1 MPIYKIAGMNV
12 KMNPKHP
19 TLKTQS
25 EPYICDEKTF
35 DFEINI
41 SEDFLNHMQKENPH
55 LTLNDCEYIY
65 YGAVFYEMCLDY
77 NCFLLHSSAV
87 AKDGNAYLFSASSG
101 TGKSTHTSLWLKN
114 FDDAFIINDDK
125 PAIKLENG
133 KFYVY
138 GTPFSGKT
146 DLNKNVAVPL
156 KAICILERGKE
167 NKIEK
172 IKAADSVLPIL
183 NQTLRPENKMAD
195 LMALVTKVLEK
206 TSVYKL
212 YCNISD
218 EAALVSYNTMS
229 KGD

>member
-1 MPIYKIAGMNV
+1 MPIYKIAGINV
-12 KMNPKHP
+12 LMNPKHK

-25 EPYICDEKTF
+25 EPYICDEENI
-35 DFEINI
+35 DFEISI
-41 SEDFLNHMQKENPH
+41 LDEFLSARQKENPH

-65 YGAVFYEMCLDY
+65 YGAAFYEKCLDY
-77 NCFLLHSSAV
+77 NCFMLHSSAV
-87 AKDGNAYLFSASSG
+87 AKGGNAYLFSAASG

-156 KAICILERGKE
+156 KAICILERGEE
-167 NKIEK
+167 NRIER
-172 IKAADSVLPIL
+172 IRAADSVLPIL

-195 LMALVTKVLEK
+195 LMSFVTKLLEK
-206 TSVYKL
+206 TNVYKL